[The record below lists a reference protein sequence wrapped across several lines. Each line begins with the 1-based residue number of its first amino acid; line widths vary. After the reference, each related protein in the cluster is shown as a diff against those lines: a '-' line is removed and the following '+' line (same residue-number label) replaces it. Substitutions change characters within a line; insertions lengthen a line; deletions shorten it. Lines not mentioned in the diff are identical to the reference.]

1 MAGLLAA
8 SMAGVLVYC
17 LARLLRAPADDPAH
31 RRDLDGWHA
40 LMALAMAVMLVATY
54 SRTASLLALVV
65 FGVGMVWSI
74 VRVAA
79 PGTRAAYLR
88 LGLGCTAMA
97 AMLLPAATANATATA
112 SAAIPLAALEAAG
125 PASTGHAAH
134 HAAHLVQAAPG
145 GTVPMVP
152 PTVLVIALL
161 SAFVLVIV
169 LSVARTLRGG
179 QTASGRLGAG
189 CDVAMAASMGYM
201 LVAFL

>member
-17 LARLLRAPADDPAH
+17 LARLLRAPDDDPAH

-40 LMALAMAVMLVATY
+40 SMALAMAAMLVVTY
-54 SRTASLLALVV
+54 SPGVSLLALVV
-65 FGVGMVWSI
+65 FGVGLVWS
-74 VRVAA
+74 VVMVAA

-88 LGLGCTAMA
+88 LGLGCTAMV
-97 AMLLPAATANATATA
+97 AMLLPAATASTTATA
-112 SAAIPLAALEAAG
+112 SAAVPLAASELAQTQ
-125 PASTGHAAH
+125 PMGHAGH
-134 HAAHLVQAAPG
+134 HAAHLIQAAPG
-145 GTVPMVP
+145 GSVPMVP

-161 SAFVLVIV
+161 SAFALVMV
-169 LSVARTLRGG
+169 LSLARTLRGG

-189 CDVAMAASMGYM
+189 CDVAMAAAMGYM